1 MNNVCITGV
10 GLVSSLGHTPDKL
23 FGNLKKNKCFFQE
36 EPSWKE
42 LIGLNTHVSSPAQN
56 YEVSDLPR
64 QVRRSMSPMSKMGY
78 LAAHNALKD
87 AGLTVNRNVNSNSD
101 LYKTDSLKTLLMMG
115 STTGSPIFLE
125 EYFTKMIKNGGPAG
139 QLSTSF
145 LKIMN
150 HSVSANV
157 ALALGYS
164 GPSISPSSACSTSAQ
179 AAIIAMQFIR
189 AGIYDVAIVGG
200 ADELHSTSA
209 SVFDIARASSC
220 NYNDRPQEIPGPFS
234 KDRDGLVV
242 SEGSGVL
249 ILESEEH
256 VNKRGGKVY
265 AQILGGQY
273 MCDGIHMTQ
282 PQSCQMAITMEQ
294 TLKDANVSKKDIG
307 YVNAHA
313 TGTKVGDYEEAKA
326 INSVFGARNVP
337 VSSLKGHLGHSLSAC
352 GAIEIISIIEM
363 MKNKMLIGNRN
374 VTEVLDGF
382 PGIDILKS
390 NKQLELS
397 YAISNN
403 FAFGGMNTSLVL
415 KNLM

>member
-36 EPSWKE
+36 ETSWKE

-200 ADELHSTSA
+200 ADE
-209 SVFDIARASSC
+209 C
-220 NYNDRPQEIPGPFS
+220 
-234 KDRDGLVV
+234 LVQV
-242 SEGSGVL
+242 
-249 ILESEEH
+249 
-256 VNKRGGKVY
+256 
-265 AQILGGQY
+265 
-273 MCDGIHMTQ
+273 C
-282 PQSCQMAITMEQ
+282 
-294 TLKDANVSKKDIG
+294 
-307 YVNAHA
+307 
-313 TGTKVGDYEEAKA
+313 
-326 INSVFGARNVP
+326 
-337 VSSLKGHLGHSLSAC
+337 
-352 GAIEIISIIEM
+352 SIF
-363 MKNKMLIGNRN
+363 N
-374 VTEVLDGF
+374 
-382 PGIDILKS
+382 
-390 NKQLELS
+390 
-397 YAISNN
+397 
-403 FAFGGMNTSLVL
+403 
-415 KNLM
+415 